1 MSIKCLHLILLLHTN
16 VSSLTIEL
24 QLTFFTACA
33 KVLGPR
39 LQLLLSILVSR
50 VEADVRGLILD
61 IY

>member
-1 MSIKCLHLILLLHTN
+1 MSIKCLHLILLLHKN